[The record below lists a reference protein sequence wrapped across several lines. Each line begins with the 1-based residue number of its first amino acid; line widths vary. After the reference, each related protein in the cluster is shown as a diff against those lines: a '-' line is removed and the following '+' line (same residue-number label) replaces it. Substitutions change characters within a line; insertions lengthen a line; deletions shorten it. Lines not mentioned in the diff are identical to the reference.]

1 MKFLFRHSSN
11 SRKLSW
17 QKFYNELACVFTAHD
32 ASKNADWNQQQR
44 SGGGQGGGSPGEQG
58 AGGVRETGEE
68 RAGSGISMMAGSG
81 REIPKG
87 KLSLIVTAHHPVKET
102 NSTTFLDFHL
112 TFSEALNQNF
122 NARKVKKRKFALGI
136 EKRALLLVKLETFPS
151 RLHHRSR
158 VLMNEVAW
166 HMYTCVDCVS
176 RVSVSSVWPVSQ
188 VMHLSM

>member
-1 MKFLFRHSSN
+1 MQKKIHLFNCDHLYELRVIEDLLNSS
-11 SRKLSW
+11 RPMLHDKLGFDFTVEHHYFSL
-17 QKFYNELACVFTAHD
+17 NEIDELSEKVIP
-32 ASKNADWNQQQR
+32 SLK

-122 NARKVKKRKFALGI
+122 NARK
-136 EKRALLLVKLETFPS
+136 
-151 RLHHRSR
+151 
-158 VLMNEVAW
+158 
-166 HMYTCVDCVS
+166 
-176 RVSVSSVWPVSQ
+176 SQ
-188 VMHLSM
+188 KT

>member
-1 MKFLFRHSSN
+1 MLVMFALFRLFLIYV
-11 SRKLSW
+11 KLRIRCGMFVIRDFKKW
-17 QKFYNELACVFTAHD
+17 RGT
-32 ASKNADWNQQQR
+32 
-44 SGGGQGGGSPGEQG
+44 GGREPGRTG

-102 NSTTFLDFHL
+102 NPTTFLDFHL

-136 EKRALLLVKLETFPS
+136 EKRALLPVKLETFPS

-158 VLMNEVAW
+158 VLMNEVA
-166 HMYTCVDCVS
+166 
-176 RVSVSSVWPVSQ
+176 
-188 VMHLSM
+188 